1 MSCNEDLF
9 HLVEDLIKLPDKTEV
24 PLFSLIF
31 IEMAMVILMYVAW
44 QIASS
49 CVTAA
54 VLMANI
60 VTDSPNLASR
70 LSQGKRN
77 CSQGSIMT
85 F

>member
-1 MSCNEDLF
+1 
-9 HLVEDLIKLPDKTEV
+9 
-24 PLFSLIF
+24 
-31 IEMAMVILMYVAW
+31 MVILMYVAW

-70 LSQGKRN
+70 LSQGKKN